1 MITNGH
7 FDLKGLGE
15 WGLDKFLDKVPH
27 LTNLKNDLRPL
38 VGAAMQEAGIPEML
52 ELGLMGT
59 LAGKVLINVLQK
71 RKQVADADEQ
81 SKQPRQ
87 P

>member
-1 MITNGH
+1 MITNGS

-15 WGLDKFLDKVPH
+15 WGLAKFLDNVPH
-27 LTNLKNDLRPL
+27 LSDLKEDLKPL

-59 LAGKVLINVLQK
+59 LAGKVLINVLSK
-71 RKQVADADEQ
+71 RKQVADANV
-81 SKQPRQ
+81 SASAST
-87 P
+87 